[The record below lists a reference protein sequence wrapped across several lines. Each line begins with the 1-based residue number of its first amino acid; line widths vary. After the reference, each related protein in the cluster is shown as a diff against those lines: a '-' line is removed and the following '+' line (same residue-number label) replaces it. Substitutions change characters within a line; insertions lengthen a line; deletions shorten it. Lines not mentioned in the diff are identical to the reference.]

1 MDEWMDSFLIIADC
15 YDKIYFKKNL
25 GSIEMKNKFSKDPKI
40 RTAILHRG
48 MIFLIICCITLT
60 GCDPLP
66 YYFARNDLVDI
77 VSIELIQYDN
87 PEQKEF
93 FSWVPDHMSDLKPFD
108 NSKVNI
114 LETLDEGHISELI
127 DTLCESHILDTY
139 YAYDSPNGLCL
150 RLTYS
155 SGDFLI
161 VSCDENSYTG
171 YIGKFSPDGEVAQFI
186 GCFESSRSFKN
197 LVNDYFQMKI

>member
-1 MDEWMDSFLIIADC
+1 
-15 YDKIYFKKNL
+15 
-25 GSIEMKNKFSKDPKI
+25 MKKFSKVPKI
-40 RTAILHRG
+40 GTAISRWV

-60 GCDPLP
+60 GCDPSS
-66 YYFARNDLVDI
+66 YYFAHDDLDDI

-93 FSWVPDHMSDLKPFD
+93 FSWVPDHTSDLKPFD
-108 NSKVNI
+108 NSKVSI

-127 DTLCESHILDTY
+127 DTLCQFHILGTY
-139 YAYDSPNGLCL
+139 YAYDSPKGLCL

-171 YIGKFSPDGEVAQFI
+171 YIGKFSLDGEVVQFI
-186 GCFESSRSFKN
+186 GCFASLRSFQT
-197 LVNDYFQMKI
+197 LVNDYFQTKI